1 MVVQDKINIQGHSI
15 NQKSN
20 STMSFMIFTSTT
32 FVKKNSCLVARITL
46 FDTVRLHLLTF
57 GILEPYTSKDTVKSR
72 LLSPP
77 VISPS
82 NLKQIFHP
90 GYKPPGYKPI
100 YFYYFFFHSF
110 HYEVGFFQF
119 RQKQEKVKKTKVRNI
134 FTFLITLMLF

>member
-20 STMSFMIFTSTT
+20 STMSVMIFTSTT
-32 FVKKNSCLVARITL
+32 FVKKNSCLVAKITL

-72 LLSPP
+72 LKSSP

-90 GYKPPGYKPI
+90 GYKTPGYKPI
-100 YFYYFFFHSF
+100 YLLSFFFILF
-110 HYEVGFFQF
+110 
-119 RQKQEKVKKTKVRNI
+119 
-134 FTFLITLMLF
+134 ITWWDFSSSDKNKRKLRRKRCVIYSHF